1 MKRGIRRG
9 IQHATLA
16 LAALGVCAAALSAAD
31 GPEQER
37 QKLMAH
43 YQARFP
49 DIKFEDYVHG
59 ALAFEPDA
67 MAQYRSIMEF
77 PPFAGELDKAERM
90 WKTPFNSGK
99 TYADCL
105 PQGGRMIAGDYPRFD
120 PVRGKVVTLE
130 DRVNE
135 CRVANGEDPYNP
147 GDPRTMGL
155 VSLYLRGLSKG
166 MKMNV
171 RVDGEGARKA
181 FEDGRKT
188 FYQRVGQL
196 NFSCAS
202 CHVDNA
208 GVRLRSEILSPAIGQ
223 ASHWPVFRGGDQLVT
238 LQGRFE
244 SCYRDIRHVPDA
256 PGSVRFNNLEYYLSY
271 LSNGLPLQSGVFRK

>member
-1 MKRGIRRG
+1 MKRGIKRWALVVASLSLCAG
-9 IQHATLA
+9 TLSA
-16 LAALGVCAAALSAAD
+16 LAN
-31 GPEQER
+31 PEQER
-37 QKLMAH
+37 QKLVNH
-43 YQARFP
+43 YLAKFP
-49 DIKFEDYVHG
+49 DIRFEDYIHG

-77 PPFAGELDKAERM
+77 PPFAGQLERAERM
-90 WKTPFNSGK
+90 WQTPFNSGK

-105 PQGGRMIAGDYPRFD
+105 PNRGRMIAGDYPRFD
-120 PVRGKVVTLE
+120 PVKGRVVTLE
-130 DRVNE
+130 DLVNE
-135 CRVANGEDPYNP
+135 CRVSHGEDAYSP

-155 VSLYLRGLSKG
+155 LTVYLRSLSNG
-166 MKMNV
+166 MKMNIKV
-171 RVDGEGARKA
+171 EGEGALKA
-181 FEDGRKT
+181 FEDGRRS

-223 ASHWPVFRGGDQLVT
+223 ATHWPVFRGGDQLVT

-271 LSNGLPLQSGVFRK
+271 LSNGLTLQSGVFRK

>member
-1 MKRGIRRG
+1 MKRGMKRWALG
-9 IQHATLA
+9 LASLCLGSGSLSA
-16 LAALGVCAAALSAAD
+16 LAD
-31 GPEQER
+31 PEQER
-37 QKLMAH
+37 QKLATY

-49 DIKFEDYVHG
+49 DIKPEDYIHG

-77 PPFAGELDKAERM
+77 PPFAGQMEKAERM

-105 PQGGRMIAGDYPRFD
+105 PNGGHMIAGDYPRFD
-120 PVRGKVVTLE
+120 GAKGRVVTLE
-130 DRVNE
+130 DLVNE
-135 CRVANGEDPYNP
+135 CRAANGEEAYTP

-155 VSLYLRGLSKG
+155 LSVYLRALSNG
-166 MKMNV
+166 MKMNIKV
-171 RVDGEGARKA
+171 EGEGARKA
-181 FEDGRKT
+181 FEDGKKS

-223 ASHWPVFRGGDQLVT
+223 ATHWPVFRGGDQLVT

-244 SCYRDIRHVPDA
+244 SCYRDIRHVPEA
-256 PGSVRFNNLEYYLSY
+256 PGSARFNNLEYYLSY
-271 LSNGLPLQSGVFRK
+271 LSNGLALQSGVFRK